1 MQLHHNSE
9 LSEKSSTKMG
19 ANFHTPLNESM
30 NQSAHLGFLPNNSV
44 LDPDLFF
51 MSMNPSA
58 MHLNHN
64 NAALE

>member
-1 MQLHHNSE
+1 
-9 LSEKSSTKMG
+9 MG
-19 ANFHTPLNESM
+19 PNFYTPINESI
-30 NQSAHLGFLPNNSV
+30 NQSAQLGLLPNNSV
-44 LDPDLFF
+44 LDPDLYF